1 MSEAS
6 SAAMPEAARTGW
18 CRAATCGACT
28 VCCKELTVD
37 TDAIRKVQGV
47 RACTASR
54 ARAAASITIG
64 RRSVAIGYCQWR
76 CYAWLDDTWR
86 PDRSQIM
93 LRATDDDVPAGY
105 AAGSGVVLDV
115 LGPCE
120 IMLRHEV
127 GRRSRRSSVP
137 GWRRSCRCRPCPGT
151 TGGRVLLNPSLQ
163 APVQDGDGDAMQKRL
178 VEAFLRSALHPKV
191 PIELEEVSPLPVRP

>member
-6 SAAMPEAARTGW
+6 SAAMPDHAQVGLVPGRD
-18 CRAATCGACT
+18 CGACT

-37 TDAIRKVQGV
+37 TDAIRKVQGI
-47 RACTASR
+47 ACVHCIAGGGCGIYHQR
-54 ARAAASITIG
+54 PAICRDWFCLW
-64 RRSVAIGYCQWR
+64 RR
-76 CYAWLDDTWR
+76 YAWLDDTWR
-86 PDRSQIM
+86 PDRSQIL

-120 IMLRHEV
+120 IVLRHEV
-127 GRRSRRSSVP
+127 VTAIATFISAGVATFLSVP
-137 GWRRSCRCRPCPGT
+137 ALPGYA
-151 TGGRVLLNPSLQ
+151 GGRVLLNPSLQ
-163 APVQDGDGDAMQKRL
+163 APAQDGDGDSLKKRL

-191 PIELEEVSPLPVRP
+191 PIELEEVSPSPLRP